1 MEEWCFRITRRT
13 RTQGTGDG
21 KEWRELHWRLWVEIA
36 VGNGNVLYTEPS
48 RVTSPTQ
55 TESSPFSLELRKKSP
70 HRPRKRKA
78 GKKVDYRE
86 AKPSGQETLSGR
98 VVDHRRK
105 PFPDHKKSEGTK
117 HAQRDEKIEVFGIG
131 GEASI
136 ADLWQG
142 VAAGNS
148 NGMYA

>member
-1 MEEWCFRITRRT
+1 M
-13 RTQGTGDG
+13 
-21 KEWRELHWRLWVEIA
+21 
-36 VGNGNVLYTEPS
+36 
-48 RVTSPTQ
+48 TSPTQ

-86 AKPSGQETLSGR
+86 AKPFGQETLSGR
-98 VVDHRRK
+98 VVDHGKR

-117 HAQRDEKIEVFGIG
+117 QAQRDEKIEVFGIG

-142 VAAGNS
+142 LAAGNS